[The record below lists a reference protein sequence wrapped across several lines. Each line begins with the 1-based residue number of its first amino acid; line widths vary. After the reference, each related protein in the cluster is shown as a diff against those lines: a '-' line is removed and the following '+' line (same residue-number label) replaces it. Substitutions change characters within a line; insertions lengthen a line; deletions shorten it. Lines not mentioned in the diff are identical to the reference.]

1 MTIVEKLIIA
11 ATLFAALGSGLIG
24 GLFFAFSNTVMKALG
39 RLPSADGMAAMKS
52 INLVILNPFFLG
64 VFMGTSVICGILL
77 VSGILRW
84 QVPGSGYLIT
94 GALLYLIGSLLAT
107 MVFNVPLNNALAAAD
122 PSATEVWQRYLTD
135 WTFWNHVRTAA
146 SLGSAVL
153 LMIGL
158 VYLGR

>member
-24 GLFFAFSNTVMKALG
+24 GLFFVFSNTVMKALG
-39 RLPSADGMAAMKS
+39 RLPSADGMAAMNS

-64 VFMGTSVICGILL
+64 VFMGTGIVCGILL
-77 VSGILRW
+77 ISGILRW
-84 QVPGSGYLIT
+84 QVSGSAWLIA
-94 GALLYLIGSLLAT
+94 GALIYLIGNLLVT
-107 MVFNVPLNNALAAAD
+107 MVFNVPMNNALAAAD
-122 PSATEVWQRYLTD
+122 PSATDVWRRYLTD
-135 WTFWNHVRTAA
+135 WTFWNHVRTTA
-146 SLGSAVL
+146 SLGSAAL